1 MPFIFSSNWQ
11 HLKGEKTM
19 KNLLLSVSPALVSG
33 LVSGI
38 LCLLVGAI
46 VGLVVYKIYSNKKI
60 EKNKSNAIKII
71 EDAYAEAKT
80 IKKEAIIESKENAQK
95 LKDEVEQEVKER
107 RLEAVKLE
115 ERLNQ
120 REEYIEKKELAVDK
134 KSEQLDEEKK
144 GVVEL
149 KENLEKQKQ
158 EHENLKAQILEELE
172 RVSKFSKQEAKDMLV
187 ANMKNDAQKEA
198 AVIVKQIEDEA
209 KEEGENK
216 ARWIIGQAL
225 QRCATDTTSEMTVS
239 VVSLPNDEMKGRII
253 GREGRNIRAIEAVT
267 GVELI
272 VDDTPETITISGFDP
287 IRREVAR
294 LSLEKLISDGRIHPT
309 RIEEI
314 VEKMQKEVDKMIKQ
328 AGDEACNETG
338 IFNLNPELVKVLG
351 RLKYRTSYGQNVLKH
366 SIETS
371 IIAGLLASE
380 MGANVKIAK
389 RGGLLHDIGKAL
401 DHELEGT
408 HVQIGVELARK
419 YGENEAVVH
428 CIEAH
433 HFNVEFKTIE
443 AVIVQVADAIS
454 SSRPGA
460 RRDSF
465 ENYIKRLQQLEEIAN
480 GFKGV
485 EKSFAVQAGREVR
498 IIVKPEQISDS
509 EAMFM
514 AKDIA
519 AKIENEMQYPGQIK
533 VNVIRESRF
542 TEVAK

>member
-1 MPFIFSSNWQ
+1 M
-11 HLKGEKTM
+11 GAM
-19 KNLLLSVSPALVSG
+19 LLNVTPAIASV
-33 LVSGI
+33 I
-38 LCLLVGAI
+38 AI
-46 VGLVVYKIYSNKKI
+46 VCLIAGLLIGGVIMMVYTNKRMQ
-60 EKNKSNAIKII
+60 KNKSNAVKII

-80 IKKEAIIESKENAQK
+80 IKKEALLESKEQSQK
-95 LKDEVEQEVKER
+95 VKDEVDEEVKNRRQEV
-107 RLEAVKLE
+107 AKLE

-120 REEYIEKKELAVDK
+120 REEFIEKKELSLDK
-134 KSEQLDEEKK
+134 RTEQLEDEKK
-144 GVVEL
+144 AL
-149 KENLEKQKQ
+149 AKSQ
-158 EHENLKAQILEELE
+158 EELE
-172 RVSKFSKQEAKDMLV
+172 KDRQNLSSLKDKAMEEIEKVAKMSKQEAVDMLV
-187 ANMKNDAQKEA
+187 NSMREEAQKEA
-198 AVIVKQIEDEA
+198 SVIVKKIEDDAREN
-209 KEEGENK
+209 GELK
-216 ARWIIGQAL
+216 AREIIGQAL
-225 QRCATDTTSEMTVS
+225 QKCATETTSEMTVS
-239 VVSLPNDEMKGRII
+239 VVPLPNDEMKGRII
-253 GREGRNIRAIEAVT
+253 GREGRNIRAIESAT

-294 LSLEKLISDGRIHPT
+294 LSLEKLITDGRIHPT

-314 VEKMQKEVDKMIKQ
+314 VEKMQREVDKSIKQ

-338 IFNLNPELVKVLG
+338 IFNLNSELVKTLG

-380 MGANVKIAK
+380 MGANVKICK

-408 HVQIGVELARK
+408 HVQIGVELAKK
-419 YGENEAVVH
+419 YGESEAVVH

-485 EKSFAVQAGREVR
+485 EKSYAVQAGREVR
-498 IIVKPEQISDS
+498 IIVKPEEISDS
-509 EAMFM
+509 QAMFM
-514 AKDIA
+514 AKEIA
-519 AKIENEMQYPGQIK
+519 TKIENEMQYPGHIK

-542 TEVAK
+542 VETAK